1 MEEQQQYFVDLIE
14 QNKALIYKFCYM
26 YSSEADTP
34 QDLFQEVVINLW
46 KGYPSFR
53 GECKVQTWIYRIALN
68 TCVTF
73 LRKSGVKPH
82 TMPLSDD
89 MIVYDDSADQS
100 QIRELYSLINRLS
113 EIEKAIVLLY
123 LEERSYDEI
132 ALIVGI
138 TRNNVGVRINRIK
151 EKLAQMS
158 NC

>member
-1 MEEQQQYFVDLIE
+1 MEDQQQHFVSLIE

-26 YSSEADTP
+26 YANEADTP

-53 GECKVQTWIYRIALN
+53 GDCKVQTWMYRIALN

-73 LRKSGVKPH
+73 MRKSGSRPRI
-82 TMPLSDD
+82 MPLSEDL
-89 MIVYDDSADQS
+89 IVYDDSTDTS
-100 QIRELYSLINRLS
+100 QIKELYTLINRLN

-132 ALIVGI
+132 AQIVGI

-151 EKLAQMS
+151 EKLSQMS
-158 NC
+158 NH